1 MQLQQKVLHQ
11 EHLQEQKRQQKRQQK
26 FYKHIHSVREEEEE
40 FIDTERSW
48 HRHRRHPV
56 RSPDVTDTTID
67 SEPIKDSVDV
77 SVDAETSLTSSS
89 CSTPDRSAIVVPRPH
104 VFLGAASSAFLPTP
118 APKRMHSPTQEEAAE
133 SLSAQN
139 HHQPKNDLS
148 PLLDSSESEFSV
160 EDHDTLK
167 ENADNNNHMTPP
179 RATEIR
185 NDTDTDT
192 HTPKTPLCESEK
204 TKSAKNKYNWLK
216 STYDR
221 VYRNQRS
228 RNDV

>member
-11 EHLQEQKRQQKRQQK
+11 EHLQEQKRQQK

-56 RSPDVTDTTID
+56 QSPDVTDTTID
-67 SEPIKDSVDV
+67 SEPIKDSVDIE
-77 SVDAETSLTSSS
+77 ASSS

-185 NDTDTDT
+185 KDTDTD
-192 HTPKTPLCESEK
+192 TPKTPLCESEN

-228 RNDV
+228 